1 MHNFPTSIFPSF
13 TSHIF
18 SPCSTRR
25 LLNLAGNFG
34 FSSKTVNFEGC
45 FFKSLNGC
53 FVSRHNPRAKLH
65 RLKWTSLKKK
75 PRTIFTFLSRWFC
88 LRRRKSTL
96 CNSGCEVYLNCLYKR
111 ASLKACSLRMEN
123 GYNFLPIFLSRSH
136 WILSGKRS
144 SISVP
149 ALLMLLCQF
158 YWQRNVMQPPPKN
171 TPIKKRIYRNRSLSR
186 NEKKG
191 WTTKKK

>member
-88 LRRRKSTL
+88 LRRRKTTL
-96 CNSGCEVYLNCLYKR
+96 CNSWCEVYLNCLYKR

-123 GYNFLPIFLSRSH
+123 EYNFLPIFLKESLNLKWKKILHLRSRPSH
-136 WILSGKRS
+136 AFMSILLTAQCNATPSKKHPHQKAQFVTKWKR
-144 SISVP
+144 VGP
-149 ALLMLLCQF
+149 P
-158 YWQRNVMQPPPKN
+158 WRNN
-171 TPIKKRIYRNRSLSR
+171 T
-186 NEKKG
+186 
-191 WTTKKK
+191 